1 MVNNT
6 RSVEL
11 EIRAQDLTG
20 KTIQDVRKS
29 IKGLKDDLD
38 SQAKAASK
46 GKADFKKY
54 ADGLKELANE
64 ANKLSNLSAIVAK
77 LEKLGNTLN
86 EQNAKVA
93 NAQKQYA
100 NLASQIEKLGVP
112 TKKQADELAKLQ
124 IAQDKA
130 ATMAAKAAQAYER
143 QRLEAEAYGIN
154 TRNVKQAQEALEK
167 TYQRTLQKLIDMRNA
182 QAGLQKQQ
190 ERAIQIAQA
199 QARAERA
206 RLDKNNEALRKN
218 LALWQ
223 QQRAAIEAAKKAAA
237 DKTAQKAAEAHRLEQ
252 LRLKYTIER
261 NVRAMREQR
270 KAAEEARKA
279 AAKAQAQ
286 RTNNYANQ
294 QAAAQRAAAK
304 AAEEAAREAARIQ
317 KEQRAQILANLEAF
331 RRQQEA
337 IKKARQEAQ
346 RAAHERK
353 VAAAQA
359 AAEAQRAIQLANQQA
374 AAEAAKQRA
383 IQASLQAQRSQIN
396 AQRLSIQQQMAA
408 AQAAHNRQQTNAT
421 NRITSTLNPNK
432 SLDGAMGN
440 ITTAVRN
447 AQKAYRDQQATVE
460 SLTAATQRLKA
471 AQEQM
476 LAVARN
482 IDAFRKQQAE
492 VSRLKAEYNAV
503 RSEYSRLNNAM
514 RGGSTPEQIAR
525 LNQLQIKL
533 NEVGA
538 AYARQRVQMQAQE
551 TALKRAGVD
560 VNNLAAAENRLAQNA
575 ARSAN
580 AINGLS
586 QRLGDVARNSRRGA
600 DELRRF
606 ANSTRTAL
614 GFVQRLKGQ
623 LLALSATYVGLNGAI
638 DIFNKTIQAGKD
650 GAVVKIRTEVLADGW
665 DGATAQGLEQ
675 YFRGTAERMGLE
687 LKGVIQDASKL
698 FVAAKENGY
707 SVKEAQFV
715 YEQFSGLGQLMG
727 ADAETQKGIT
737 KALSDMFS
745 KGTIQAEELKGQL
758 GDRLPQAMALFAK
771 ATGKTSAELL
781 DMMKN
786 GKLTADYI
794 LDASLVIDKTY
805 GEQMAK
811 MFDTVTANQNRV
823 NNAFQDWLRIMADAG
838 VMENFKNLLKEL
850 SSWFRSEEGE
860 QWALNIAAAMNQVID
875 ALRWCIK
882 HVNQLTIAL
891 GALVALGFAQVLAMI
906 VVSLNFMTKNLALVG
921 AVAARTAA
929 RLGLLSAQA
938 QELFRLASRQF
949 ARGNFLTA
957 LLLVA
962 KSLLSVFATL
972 FKRFIVFELIIAV
985 VKGIIKGFEDATG
998 QTLKFSDALAAI
1010 GDVFAVVGDII
1021 AGVFSL
1027 IETVTD
1033 AITLAI
1039 GTIVEMVVYIF
1050 KDITGQSTDA
1060 AEESGKA
1067 WFKSFADSEGK
1078 AISFARKV
1086 ARVFDQLKM
1095 AAKAVAIYIGGWIDW
1110 AFAKLDGRT
1119 VATPEWQQIAH
1130 DVAEE
1135 VKANGAEAN
1144 QIKRELERK
1153 KGDKLNKAYEAPKT
1167 ETPEE
1172 RQRKQ
1177 SAEDAEKAAKA
1188 RAKAD
1193 EKIEKARQNAEE
1205 ARKRAEEAALKRL
1218 EKQMSFEK
1226 ILEKRIKIWKGL
1238 EQETIGAN
1246 QSITQW
1252 YMGQYA
1258 ALRTQYAAPTD
1269 KYADYKSGG
1278 DEAADKQAEAANK
1291 QAEAANKQVEAAKK
1305 QTDAVSKAGSQGTV
1319 TFQDPVKAN
1328 YRITSPYGMRMHP
1341 IKKVR
1346 KMHTGVDQA
1355 APMGTDIHA
1364 SAKGVVKSVT
1374 GTANDRKGYGLM
1386 VTLKHDDGYETRY
1399 AHLSKALV
1407 KVGQAVEKGQHI
1419 AEMGSSGASTGSHTH
1434 FEVSKNG
1441 KRLNPAFA
1449 LKRGGSYSASVGGY
1463 ETTRGTGAL
1472 ASQGT
1477 VKSNA
1482 DKSAVDYYKQQE
1494 AYWKNR
1500 NVEGKSQ
1507 HLDEQRNEQAL
1518 EFIKELR
1525 EKSREAISEF
1535 YKTAGVNG
1543 IEGLIA
1549 RNPATLTLDLSS
1561 ATLDEIVNGFRTTQQ
1576 PEIDKRMEELLQILI
1591 LDYKESKGVG
1601 IEDAKQWGKTLEP
1614 QLKRYASL
1622 QVQKGMQEQVDAF
1635 VAAINEQYTKWDNE
1649 RSDQMEELASRVAR
1663 GETGGADAFK
1673 EVVEINNKFISSM
1686 NMLIDKMDGV
1696 ISSPSYATL
1705 APEQQIGILKA
1716 RESVIAKR
1724 QNPSEQGGRQAADA
1738 TIDAMNARLEE
1749 VMQEQINFEKMLD
1762 AQVQAG
1768 MITMAEHHQRLGD
1781 YLQSNKDKMNGL
1793 IQSAY
1798 ELSTAMGGVA
1808 NPEKMAQLAANIN
1821 QVGQSAGKSQIQVA
1835 AMAEVNEQLAGGMM
1849 VALDSVANGIA
1860 GVVTGQMT
1868 MKEALAQ
1875 TAQAIAKWAADA
1887 VMEIA
1892 KVIAQQIILNAISS
1906 AFGGGRGAAS
1916 ASAASAAAAS
1926 VRHTGGLAEQGI
1938 KRKIN
1943 PFVFVG
1949 ATRYH
1954 TGGIAGLAPNEVPAI
1969 LQRGEEVLTK
1979 QDPRHRNNAY
1989 NGSSNQAQSITLIN
2003 SYDPV
2008 DVLTKSLAS
2017 SEGQK
2022 VLVKAIGKHRTEL
2035 RQITR

>member
-1 MVNNT
+1 MVSNT

-20 KTIQDVRKS
+20 KTIQEVRKS

-77 LEKLGNTLN
+77 LEKLGNTMH

-112 TKKQADELAKLQ
+112 TKKQAAELTKLQ

-252 LRLKYTIER
+252 LRLKYAIER

-286 RTNNYANQ
+286 RANNYTNQ

-346 RAAHERK
+346 RAAHERR

-383 IQASLQAQRSQIN
+383 IQASLQAQRNQIN
-396 AQRLSIQQQMAA
+396 AQRMSIRQQMAA
-408 AQAAHNRQQTNAT
+408 AQASYNRQQNDAT

-432 SLDGAMGN
+432 SLDGAMGK

-447 AQKAYRDQQATVE
+447 AQKAYRDQHATVE

-492 VSRLKAEYNAV
+492 VSRLKAEYSAV
-503 RSEYSRLNNAM
+503 RSEYARLNNAM

-533 NEVGA
+533 NDVGA
-538 AYARQRVQMQAQE
+538 AYARQRVQMQAHE
-551 TALKRAGVD
+551 AALKRAGVD

-586 QRLGDVARNSRRGA
+586 QRLGDAARNSRRGA

-623 LLALSATYVGLNGAI
+623 LLALTTTYVGLNGAI

-650 GAVVKIRTEVLADGW
+650 GAVIKIRTEVLADGW
-665 DGATAQGLEQ
+665 EGATAQGLEQ

-707 SVKEAQFV
+707 RVQEAQFV

-771 ATGKTSAELL
+771 ATGKTSAELM

-794 LDASLVIDKTY
+794 LDAALVIDKTY

-838 VMENFKNLLKEL
+838 VMENFTNLLKEL

-860 QWALNIAAAMNQVID
+860 QWALNIAAAMNKVID

-891 GALVALGFAQVLAMI
+891 GALVALGFAQALAMI

-921 AVAARTAA
+921 AAVARTAA
-929 RLGLLSAQA
+929 RLGVLSTKAQA
-938 QELFRLASRQF
+938 LFRLVCMQF

-962 KSLLSVFATL
+962 KSLLSVFAAL
-972 FKRFIVFELIIAV
+972 FKRLIVFELIIAA
-985 VKGIIKGFEDATG
+985 VKGILKGFEDATG

-1021 AGVFSL
+1021 AGVFRL
-1027 IETVTD
+1027 IETVTA

-1067 WFKSFADSEGK
+1067 WVKSFADSEGK

-1110 AFAKLDGRT
+1110 ALAKLDGRT

-1144 QIKRELERK
+1144 QIKRERRRQQGEQ
-1153 KGDKLNKAYEAPKT
+1153 LNKAYEAPKT

-1177 SAEDAEKAAKA
+1177 SAEDAEKAAQA

-1193 EKIEKARQNAEE
+1193 ENIEKARQKAEE

-1238 EQETIGAN
+1238 EQETIGAG

-1269 KYADYKSGG
+1269 KFADYKSGS
-1278 DEAADKQAEAANK
+1278 DEAADKQM
-1291 QAEAANKQVEAAKK
+1291 EAANKQVEAAKK
-1305 QTDAVSKAGSQGTV
+1305 QTDAADKTDKQANV

-1328 YRITSPYGMRMHP
+1328 YRVSSTYGMRMHP
-1341 IKKVR
+1341 IKKVP
-1346 KMHTGVDQA
+1346 KMHTGIDQA
-1355 APMGTDIHA
+1355 APIGTDIHA

-1386 VTLKHDDGYETRY
+1386 VTIKHDNGYETRY
-1399 AHLSKALV
+1399 AHLSKTLV

-1419 AEMGSSGASTGSHTH
+1419 AEMGSSGGSTGSHLH
-1434 FEVSKNG
+1434 FEMLKNG
-1441 KRLNPAFA
+1441 KRLDPAFA
-1449 LKRGGSYSASVGGY
+1449 QKRGGSYSASVGGY

-1477 VKSNA
+1477 VKANT
-1482 DKSAVDYYKQQE
+1482 DKAVLDYYTQQE

-1500 NVEGKSQ
+1500 NVDGKSQ
-1507 HLDEQRNEQAL
+1507 HLDEQRHEQAI
-1518 EFIKELR
+1518 EFIKELS

-1601 IEDAKQWGKTLEP
+1601 IEEAKQWGKTLEP
-1614 QLKRYASL
+1614 QLNRYASL

-1635 VAAINEQYTKWDNE
+1635 VAAINEQHTKWDNE

-1663 GETGGADAFK
+1663 GETGGDDAFK

-1705 APEQQIGILKA
+1705 APEQQIGIRKA

-1768 MITMAEHHQRLGD
+1768 MITMAEHHQRLGN

-1798 ELSTAMGGVA
+1798 ELSTAMGGVS
-1808 NPEKMAQLAANIN
+1808 NPEKMAQLATNIN
-1821 QVGQSAGKSQIQVA
+1821 QVGQAAGNSQIQVA
-1835 AMAEVNEQLAGGMM
+1835 TMAEVNEQLAAGMM
-1849 VALDSVANGIA
+1849 LALDSVANGIA
-1860 GVVTGQMT
+1860 GVITGQMT

-1906 AFGGGRGAAS
+1906 AFGGGRGAA
-1916 ASAASAAAAS
+1916 AASAGSVAAAS

-1979 QDPRHRNNAY
+1979 QDPRHRNNVY
-1989 NGSSNQAQSITLIN
+1989 NGGGNQAQSITLIN

-2008 DVLTKSLAS
+2008 DVLTKALAS
-2017 SEGQK
+2017 SDGQK

-2035 RQITR
+2035 KQITR

>member
-1 MVNNT
+1 MVSNT

-20 KTIQDVRKS
+20 KTIQEVRKS

-112 TKKQADELAKLQ
+112 TTKQAAELTKLQ

-237 DKTAQKAAEAHRLEQ
+237 DKTAQRAAEAHRLEQ
-252 LRLKYTIER
+252 LRLKYAIER

-270 KAAEEARKA
+270 KAAEAARKA

-286 RTNNYANQ
+286 RANNYANQ

-346 RAAHERK
+346 RAAHERR

-374 AAEAAKQRA
+374 AAEAARQRA
-383 IQASLQAQRSQIN
+383 IQASLQAQRNQIN
-396 AQRLSIQQQMAA
+396 AQRLSIRQQMAA
-408 AQAAHNRQQTNAT
+408 AQASYNSQQNDAT

-432 SLDGAMGN
+432 SLDGAMGK

-447 AQKAYRDQQATVE
+447 AQKAYRDQHATVE

-533 NEVGA
+533 NNVGA

-614 GFVQRLKGQ
+614 GFMQRLKGQ
-623 LLALSATYVGLNGAI
+623 LLALTTTYVGLNGAI

-650 GAVVKIRTEVLADGW
+650 GAVVKIRAEVLADGW
-665 DGATAQGLEQ
+665 EGATAQGLEQ

-707 SVKEAQFV
+707 RVQEAQFV

-771 ATGKTSAELL
+771 ATGKTSAELM
-781 DMMKN
+781 DMMKD

-794 LDASLVIDKTY
+794 LDAALVIDKTY

-823 NNAFQDWLRIMADAG
+823 NNAFQDWLRIMADTG
-838 VMENFKNLLKEL
+838 VMDNFKKLLKEV
-850 SSWFRSEEGE
+850 SSWFRSEEGK
-860 QWALNIAAAMNQVID
+860 QWALNIAAAMNKVID

-921 AVAARTAA
+921 AVVARTAA
-929 RLGLLSAQA
+929 HLGLLSTQVQA
-938 QELFRLASRQF
+938 LFRLASMQF
-949 ARGNFLTA
+949 ARGNFFAA

-962 KSLLSVFATL
+962 KSLLSVFAAL
-972 FKRFIVFELIIAV
+972 FKRLIVFELIIAV

-1021 AGVFSL
+1021 TGVFRL
-1027 IETVTD
+1027 IETVTA

-1110 AFAKLDGRT
+1110 ALAKLDGRT

-1144 QIKRELERK
+1144 QIKRERRRQQGEQ
-1153 KGDKLNKAYEAPKT
+1153 LNKAYEAPKT

-1177 SAEDAEKAAKA
+1177 SAEDAEKAAQA

-1193 EKIEKARQNAEE
+1193 EKIEKARQKAED
-1205 ARKRAEEAALKRL
+1205 ARKLAEEAALKRL

-1238 EQETIGAN
+1238 EQETIGAG

-1269 KYADYKSGG
+1269 KFADYKSGS
-1278 DEAADKQAEAANK
+1278 DEAADKQM
-1291 QAEAANKQVEAAKK
+1291 EAANKQVEAAKK
-1305 QTDAVSKAGSQGTV
+1305 QTDAADKTDKQAKV

-1341 IKKVR
+1341 IQKVR
-1346 KMHTGVDQA
+1346 KMHTGIDQA
-1355 APMGTDIHA
+1355 APIGTDIHA

-1386 VTLKHDDGYETRY
+1386 VTIKHDNGYETRY

-1419 AEMGSSGASTGSHTH
+1419 AETGSSGGSTGSHLH
-1434 FEVSKNG
+1434 FEVLTNG
-1441 KRLNPAFA
+1441 KRLDPAFA

-1477 VKSNA
+1477 VKANT
-1482 DKSAVDYYKQQE
+1482 DKAVLDYYKQQE

-1500 NVEGKSQ
+1500 NVDGKSQ
-1507 HLDEQRNEQAL
+1507 HLDEQRHEQAI

-1543 IEGLIA
+1543 IEGLIE

-1601 IEDAKQWGKTLEP
+1601 IEEAKRWGKTLEP

-1635 VAAINEQYTKWDNE
+1635 VAAINEQHTKWDNE

-1663 GETGGADAFK
+1663 GETGGVDAFK

-1705 APEQQIGILKA
+1705 APEQQIGIRKA

-1768 MITMAEHHQRLGD
+1768 MITMAEHHQRLGN

-1821 QVGQSAGKSQIQVA
+1821 QVGQAAGKSQIQVA
-1835 AMAEVNEQLAGGMM
+1835 AMAEANEQLVEGMM
-1849 VALDSVANGIA
+1849 SALDSVADGIA
-1860 GVVTGQMT
+1860 GVITGQMT

-1892 KVIAQQIILNAISS
+1892 KVIAKQIILNAISS
-1906 AFGGGRGAAS
+1906 AFGGGRGAAA
-1916 ASAASAAAAS
+1916 ASAGSAAAAS

-1989 NGSSNQAQSITLIN
+1989 NGGGNQAQSITLIN

-2008 DVLTKSLAS
+2008 DVLTKALAS
-2017 SEGQK
+2017 SDGQK

-2035 RQITR
+2035 KQITR

>member
-1 MVNNT
+1 MVSNT

-20 KTIQDVRKS
+20 KTIQEVRKS

-112 TKKQADELAKLQ
+112 TKKQADELTKLQ

-237 DKTAQKAAEAHRLEQ
+237 DKTAQRAAEAHRLEQ

-286 RTNNYANQ
+286 RGNNYANQ

-346 RAAHERK
+346 RAAHERR

-374 AAEAAKQRA
+374 AAEAARQRA
-383 IQASLQAQRSQIN
+383 IQASLQAQRNQIN
-396 AQRLSIQQQMAA
+396 AQRLSIRQQMAA
-408 AQAAHNRQQTNAT
+408 AQASYNRQQNDAT

-432 SLDGAMGN
+432 SLDGAMGK

-447 AQKAYRDQQATVE
+447 AQKAYRDQHATVE

-533 NEVGA
+533 NDVGA

-650 GAVVKIRTEVLADGW
+650 GAVIKIRAEVLADGW
-665 DGATAQGLEQ
+665 EGATAQGLEQ

-707 SVKEAQFV
+707 SVQEAQFV

-794 LDASLVIDKTY
+794 LDAALVIDKTY

-838 VMENFKNLLKEL
+838 VMDNFKNLLKEL
-850 SSWFRSEEGE
+850 SSWFRSEEGT
-860 QWALNIAAAMNQVID
+860 QWALNIAAAMNKVID

-906 VVSLNFMTKNLALVG
+906 VVSLNFMAKNLALVG
-921 AVAARTAA
+921 AVVARTAA
-929 RLGLLSAQA
+929 RLGLLSTQAQA
-938 QELFRLASRQF
+938 LFRLASMKF
-949 ARGNFLTA
+949 ASGNFLTA
-957 LLLVA
+957 LLLAA

-972 FKRFIVFELIIAV
+972 FKRLIVFELIIAV

-998 QTLKFSDALAAI
+998 QTLKFSDALATI

-1021 AGVFSL
+1021 TEVFRL
-1027 IETVTD
+1027 IETVTA

-1039 GTIVEMVVYIF
+1039 GEIVELVVYIF

-1067 WFKSFADSEGK
+1067 WVKSFADSEGK

-1095 AAKAVAIYIGGWIDW
+1095 AAKAVAIYVGGWIDW
-1110 AFAKLDGRT
+1110 ALAKLDGRT

-1135 VKANGAEAN
+1135 VKTNGAEAN
-1144 QIKRELERK
+1144 QIKRERIRQQGEQ
-1153 KGDKLNKAYEAPKT
+1153 LNKAYEAPKT

-1177 SAEDAEKAAKA
+1177 SAEDAEKAAQA

-1193 EKIEKARQNAEE
+1193 EKIEKARQKAED

-1226 ILEKRIKIWKGL
+1226 ILEQRIKIWKGL

-1258 ALRTQYAAPTD
+1258 TLRTQYAAPTD
-1269 KYADYKSGG
+1269 KYADYKSGS
-1278 DEAADKQAEAANK
+1278 DEAADKQV
-1291 QAEAANKQVEAAKK
+1291 EAANKQVEAAKK
-1305 QTDAVSKAGSQGTV
+1305 QTDAANKTDKQAKV

-1328 YRITSPYGMRMHP
+1328 YRITSPYGMRIHP

-1346 KMHTGVDQA
+1346 KMHTGIDQA
-1355 APMGTDIHA
+1355 APIGTDIHA

-1386 VTLKHDDGYETRY
+1386 VTLKHDNGYETRY
-1399 AHLSKALV
+1399 PHLSKALV
-1407 KVGQAVEKGQHI
+1407 KVGQSVEKGQHI
-1419 AEMGSSGASTGSHTH
+1419 AEMGSSGSSTGSHLH
-1434 FEVSKNG
+1434 FEVLMNG
-1441 KRLNPAFA
+1441 KRVDPAFA
-1449 LKRGGSYSASVGGY
+1449 LKGGGSYSASVGGY

-1477 VKSNA
+1477 VKANT
-1482 DKSAVDYYKQQE
+1482 DKAVSDYYKQQE

-1500 NVEGKSQ
+1500 NVDGKSQ
-1507 HLDEQRNEQAL
+1507 HLDEQRHEQAI

-1525 EKSREAISEF
+1525 EKSSEAISEF

-1549 RNPATLTLDLSS
+1549 RNPAELTLDLSS

-1601 IEDAKQWGKTLEP
+1601 IEEAKQWGKTLEP

-1622 QVQKGMQEQVDAF
+1622 QAQKGMQEQVDAF
-1635 VAAINEQYTKWDNE
+1635 VAAINEQHTKWDNE

-1663 GETGGADAFK
+1663 GETGGADAFN

-1705 APEQQIGILKA
+1705 APEQQIGIRKA

-1821 QVGQSAGKSQIQVA
+1821 QVGQAAGKSQIQVA
-1835 AMAEVNEQLAGGMM
+1835 AMAEANEQLAEGMM
-1849 VALDSVANGIA
+1849 SALDSVANGIA
-1860 GVVTGQMT
+1860 GVITGQMT

-1906 AFGGGRGAAS
+1906 AFGGGRGAAA
-1916 ASAASAAAAS
+1916 ASVGSAAAAS

-1989 NGSSNQAQSITLIN
+1989 NGGGNQAQSITLIN

-2008 DVLTKSLAS
+2008 DVLTKALAS
-2017 SEGQK
+2017 SDGQK

-2035 RQITR
+2035 KQITR

>member
-1 MVNNT
+1 MVSNT

-20 KTIQDVRKS
+20 KTIQEVRKS

-112 TKKQADELAKLQ
+112 TNKQAAELKKLQ

-218 LALWQ
+218 LTLWQ

-237 DKTAQKAAEAHRLEQ
+237 DKTAQRAAEAHRLEQ

-286 RTNNYANQ
+286 RANNYTNQ

-346 RAAHERK
+346 RAAHERR

-374 AAEAAKQRA
+374 AAEAARQRA
-383 IQASLQAQRSQIN
+383 IQASLQAQRNQIN

-408 AQAAHNRQQTNAT
+408 AQAAYNRQQNDAT

-432 SLDGAMGN
+432 SLDGAMGK

-447 AQKAYRDQQATVE
+447 AQKAYRDQHATVE

-503 RSEYSRLNNAM
+503 RSEYARLNNAM

-525 LNQLQIKL
+525 LNQLQLKL
-533 NEVGA
+533 NNVGA
-538 AYARQRVQMQAQE
+538 AYARQRVQLQAQE

-650 GAVVKIRTEVLADGW
+650 GAVVKIRAEVLADGW
-665 DGATAQGLEQ
+665 EGATAQGLEQ

-707 SVKEAQFV
+707 SVQEAQFV

-771 ATGKTSAELL
+771 ATGKTSAELM

-805 GEQMAK
+805 GGQMAK

-823 NNAFQDWLRIMADAG
+823 NNAFQDWLRIIADAG
-838 VMENFKNLLKEL
+838 VMDNFKNLLKEL
-850 SSWFRSEEGE
+850 ASWFRSDEGT
-860 QWALNIAAAMNQVID
+860 QWALNIAAAMNKVID

-921 AVAARTAA
+921 AVVARTAA
-929 RLGLLSAQA
+929 RLGLLSTQAQA
-938 QELFRLASRQF
+938 LFRLASMKF

-957 LLLVA
+957 LLLAA
-962 KSLLSVFATL
+962 KSLLSVFAAL

-998 QTLKFSDALAAI
+998 QTLKFSDAVAAI

-1021 AGVFSL
+1021 AGVFRL
-1027 IETVTD
+1027 IETVTA

-1039 GTIVEMVVYIF
+1039 GTIFEMVVYIF

-1110 AFAKLDGRT
+1110 ALAKLDGRT
-1119 VATPEWQQIAH
+1119 VATPEWQQIAY

-1144 QIKRELERK
+1144 QIKRERRRQQGEQ
-1153 KGDKLNKAYEAPKT
+1153 LNKAYEAPKT

-1177 SAEDAEKAAKA
+1177 SAEDAEKAAQA

-1193 EKIEKARQNAEE
+1193 EKIEKARQKAEE
-1205 ARKRAEEAALKRL
+1205 ARTRAEEAALKRL
-1218 EKQMSFEK
+1218 DKQMSFEK

-1238 EQETIGAN
+1238 EQETIGAG

-1269 KYADYKSGG
+1269 KYADYKSGS
-1278 DEAADKQAEAANK
+1278 DEAADKQM
-1291 QAEAANKQVEAAKK
+1291 EAANKQVEAAKK
-1305 QTDAVSKAGSQGTV
+1305 QTDAADKTDTQAKV

-1328 YRITSPYGMRMHP
+1328 YRLTSPYGMRIHP

-1346 KMHTGVDQA
+1346 KMHTGIDQA
-1355 APMGTDIHA
+1355 APIGTDIHA

-1386 VTLKHDDGYETRY
+1386 VTLKHDNGYETRY
-1399 AHLSKALV
+1399 PHLSKALV

-1419 AEMGSSGASTGSHTH
+1419 AEMGSSGSSTGSHLH

-1441 KRLNPAFA
+1441 KRLDPAFA

-1477 VKSNA
+1477 VS
-1482 DKSAVDYYKQQE
+1482 DYYKQQE

-1500 NVEGKSQ
+1500 NVDGKSQ
-1507 HLDEQRNEQAL
+1507 HLDEQRQEQAI

-1549 RNPATLTLDLSS
+1549 RNPAALTLDLSS

-1601 IEDAKQWGKTLEP
+1601 IEAAKQWGKTLEP

-1635 VAAINEQYTKWDNE
+1635 VAAVNEQHTKWDNE

-1663 GETGGADAFK
+1663 GETGGVDAFN

-1705 APEQQIGILKA
+1705 APEQQIGIRKA

-1768 MITMAEHHQRLGD
+1768 MITMAEHHQRLGN

-1821 QVGQSAGKSQIQVA
+1821 QVGQAAGKSQIQVA
-1835 AMAEVNEQLAGGMM
+1835 AMAEANEQLVGGMM
-1849 VALDSVANGIA
+1849 SALDSVANGIA
-1860 GVVTGQMT
+1860 GVITGQMT

-1906 AFGGGRGAAS
+1906 AFGGGRGAVAAS
-1916 ASAASAAAAS
+1916 VGSAAAAS

-1989 NGSSNQAQSITLIN
+1989 NGGGNQAQSITLIN

-2008 DVLTKSLAS
+2008 DVLTKALAS
-2017 SEGQK
+2017 SDGQK

-2035 RQITR
+2035 KQITR

>member
-1 MVNNT
+1 MVSNT

-20 KTIQDVRKS
+20 KTIQEVRKS

-77 LEKLGNTLN
+77 LEKLGNTMN

-112 TKKQADELAKLQ
+112 TKKQAAELAKLQ

-223 QQRAAIEAAKKAAA
+223 QQRTAIEAAKKAAA

-286 RTNNYANQ
+286 RGNNYANQ

-346 RAAHERK
+346 RAAHERR

-374 AAEAAKQRA
+374 AAEAARQRA
-383 IQASLQAQRSQIN
+383 IQASLQAQRNQIN
-396 AQRLSIQQQMAA
+396 AQRQSIQQQMAA
-408 AQAAHNRQQTNAT
+408 AQAAYNRQQNGAT

-447 AQKAYRDQQATVE
+447 AQKAYRDQHATVE

-533 NEVGA
+533 NDVGA

-623 LLALSATYVGLNGAI
+623 LLALTATYVGLNGAI

-650 GAVVKIRTEVLADGW
+650 GAVVKIRTEVLADNW
-665 DGATAQGLEQ
+665 EGATAQGLEQ

-707 SVKEAQFV
+707 SVQEAQFV

-771 ATGKTSAELL
+771 ATGKTSAELM
-781 DMMKN
+781 DMMKD

-850 SSWFRSEEGE
+850 ASWFRSEEGK
-860 QWALNIAAAMNQVID
+860 QWALNVAAAMNKVID

-921 AVAARTAA
+921 AVVARTAA

-938 QELFRLASRQF
+938 QALFRLVSMQF
-949 ARGNFLTA
+949 ARGNFFTA

-962 KSLLSVFATL
+962 KGLLSVFAAL

-985 VKGIIKGFEDATG
+985 IKGILKGFEDATG

-1021 AGVFSL
+1021 AGVFHL
-1027 IETVTD
+1027 IETVTA

-1039 GTIVEMVVYIF
+1039 SKIFELVVYIF

-1095 AAKAVAIYIGGWIDW
+1095 AAKAVAIYIGGLIDW
-1110 AFAKLDGRT
+1110 ALAKLDGRT
-1119 VATPEWQQIAH
+1119 VAAPDWWQIAH

-1144 QIKRELERK
+1144 LIKRERIRQQ
-1153 KGDKLNKAYEAPKT
+1153 GDQLNKAYEAPKT

-1177 SAEDAEKAAKA
+1177 AAEDAEKAAQA

-1193 EKIEKARQNAEE
+1193 EKIEKARQKAEE
-1205 ARKRAEEAALKRL
+1205 ARQKAEEAALKRL

-1238 EQETIGAN
+1238 EQETIGAG

-1269 KYADYKSGG
+1269 KFADYKSGS
-1278 DEAADKQAEAANK
+1278 DEAADKQM
-1291 QAEAANKQVEAAKK
+1291 EAANKQVEAAKK
-1305 QTDAVSKAGSQGTV
+1305 QTDAADKTDKQAKV

-1346 KMHTGVDQA
+1346 KMHTGIDQA
-1355 APMGTDIHA
+1355 APIGTDIHA

-1386 VTLKHDDGYETRY
+1386 VTIKHDDGYETRY
-1399 AHLSKALV
+1399 PHLSKALV

-1419 AEMGSSGASTGSHTH
+1419 AEMGSSGASTGSHLH
-1434 FEVSKNG
+1434 FEMLKNG
-1441 KRLNPAFA
+1441 KRLDPAFA

-1463 ETTRGTGAL
+1463 ETTRGSGRVGT
-1472 ASQGT
+1472 QGT
-1477 VKSNA
+1477 VNSGS
-1482 DKSAVDYYKQQE
+1482 DKAVLDYYKQQE

-1500 NVEGKSQ
+1500 NVDGKSQ
-1507 HLDEQRNEQAL
+1507 HLDEQRHEQAL

-1535 YKTAGVNG
+1535 YQTAGVNG

-1601 IEDAKQWGKTLEP
+1601 IEEAKQWGKTLEP

-1635 VAAINEQYTKWDNE
+1635 IAAINEQQTKWDNE

-1705 APEQQIGILKA
+1705 APEQQIGIRKA

-1738 TIDAMNARLEE
+1738 NIDAMNARLEE

-1821 QVGQSAGKSQIQVA
+1821 QVGQAAGKSQIQVA
-1835 AMAEVNEQLAGGMM
+1835 AMAVANEQLVEGMM
-1849 VALDSVANGIA
+1849 SALDSVANGIA
-1860 GVVTGQMT
+1860 GVITGQMT

-1892 KVIAQQIILNAISS
+1892 KVIAQQIILNAISG
-1906 AFGGGRGAAS
+1906 AFGGGRGAA
-1916 ASAASAAAAS
+1916 AAASAGSVAAAS

-1979 QDPRHRNNAY
+1979 QDPRHRSNAY
-1989 NGSSNQAQSITLIN
+1989 NGSGNQAQSITLIN

-2008 DVLTKSLAS
+2008 DVLTKALAS
-2017 SEGQK
+2017 SDGQK

-2035 RQITR
+2035 KQITR

>member
-1 MVNNT
+1 MVSNT

-20 KTIQDVRKS
+20 KTIQEVRKS

-93 NAQKQYA
+93 NAQRQYA

-112 TKKQADELAKLQ
+112 TKKQAAELTKLQ

-237 DKTAQKAAEAHRLEQ
+237 DKTAQRAAEAHRLEQ

-270 KAAEEARKA
+270 KAAEAARKA

-286 RTNNYANQ
+286 RGNNYANQ

-346 RAAHERK
+346 RAAHERR

-374 AAEAAKQRA
+374 AAEAARQRA
-383 IQASLQAQRSQIN
+383 IQASLQAQRNQIN
-396 AQRLSIQQQMAA
+396 AQRLSIRQQMAA
-408 AQAAHNRQQTNAT
+408 AQAAYNRQQNDAT

-432 SLDGAMGN
+432 SLDGAMGK

-447 AQKAYRDQQATVE
+447 AQKAYRDQHATVE

-533 NEVGA
+533 NDVGA

-586 QRLGDVARNSRRGA
+586 QRLGDVARNSRRGS

-623 LLALSATYVGLNGAI
+623 LLALTATYVGLNGAI

-665 DGATAQGLEQ
+665 EGATAQGLEQ

-707 SVKEAQFV
+707 SVQEAQFV

-771 ATGKTSAELL
+771 ATGKTSAELM

-794 LDASLVIDKTY
+794 LDAALVIDKTY

-838 VMENFKNLLKEL
+838 VMDNFKNLLKEL
-850 SSWFRSEEGE
+850 SSWFRSEEGT
-860 QWALNIAAAMNQVID
+860 QWALNIAAAMNKVID

-891 GALVALGFAQVLAMI
+891 GALVALGFAQVLVMI

-921 AVAARTAA
+921 TVATRTAA
-929 RLGLLSAQA
+929 RLRLLSTQAQA
-938 QELFRLASRQF
+938 LLRLACKQF

-972 FKRFIVFELIIAV
+972 FKRLIVFELIIAV
-985 VKGIIKGFEDATG
+985 IKGILKGFEDATG

-1021 AGVFSL
+1021 AGVFRL
-1027 IETVTD
+1027 IETVTA

-1039 GTIVEMVVYIF
+1039 GTIVELVVYIF

-1110 AFAKLDGRT
+1110 ALAKLDGRT

-1135 VKANGAEAN
+1135 VKTNGAEAN
-1144 QIKRELERK
+1144 QIKRERRRQQGEQ
-1153 KGDKLNKAYEAPKT
+1153 LNKAYEAPKT

-1177 SAEDAEKAAKA
+1177 SAEDAEKAAQA

-1193 EKIEKARQNAEE
+1193 EKIEKARQKAEE

-1269 KYADYKSGG
+1269 KFADYKSGS
-1278 DEAADKQAEAANK
+1278 DEAADKQV
-1291 QAEAANKQVEAAKK
+1291 EAANKQVEAAKK
-1305 QTDAVSKAGSQGTV
+1305 QTDAANKTDKQAKV

-1328 YRITSPYGMRMHP
+1328 YRLTSPYGTRIHP
-1341 IKKVR
+1341 IQKVR
-1346 KMHTGVDQA
+1346 KTHTGIDQA
-1355 APMGTDIHA
+1355 APIGTDIHA

-1386 VTLKHDDGYETRY
+1386 VTIKHDDGYETRY

-1407 KVGQAVEKGQHI
+1407 KVGQAVETGQHI

-1434 FEVSKNG
+1434 FEMLKNG
-1441 KRLNPAFA
+1441 KRLDPAFA

-1477 VKSNA
+1477 VKANT
-1482 DKSAVDYYKQQE
+1482 DKAVLDYYKQQE

-1500 NVEGKSQ
+1500 NVDGKSQ
-1507 HLDEQRNEQAL
+1507 HLDEQRQEQAI

-1525 EKSREAISEF
+1525 EKSHEAISEF

-1601 IEDAKQWGKTLEP
+1601 IEEAKRWGETLEP

-1635 VAAINEQYTKWDNE
+1635 VAAINEQQTKWDNE
-1649 RSDQMEELASRVAR
+1649 RSDQMEELASRVTR
-1663 GETGGADAFK
+1663 GETGGVDAFK

-1705 APEQQIGILKA
+1705 APEQQIGIRKA

-1724 QNPSEQGGRQAADA
+1724 QNPSEQGGRHAADA

-1768 MITMAEHHQRLGD
+1768 MITMAEHHQRLGN

-1821 QVGQSAGKSQIQVA
+1821 QVGQAAGKSQIQVA
-1835 AMAEVNEQLAGGMM
+1835 AMAEANEQLVEGMM
-1849 VALDSVANGIA
+1849 SALDSVANGIA
-1860 GVVTGQMT
+1860 GVITGQMT

-1906 AFGGGRGAAS
+1906 AFGGGRGAAA
-1916 ASAASAAAAS
+1916 ASAGSAAAAS

-1989 NGSSNQAQSITLIN
+1989 NGGGNQAQSITLIN

-2008 DVLTKSLAS
+2008 DVLTKALAS
-2017 SEGQK
+2017 SDGQK

-2035 RQITR
+2035 KQITR

>member
-1 MVNNT
+1 MVSNT

-20 KTIQDVRKS
+20 KTIQEVRKS

-112 TKKQADELAKLQ
+112 TKKQAAELAKLQ

-237 DKTAQKAAEAHRLEQ
+237 DKTAQRAAEAHRLEQ

-286 RTNNYANQ
+286 RGNNYANQ

-346 RAAHERK
+346 RAAHERR

-374 AAEAAKQRA
+374 AAEAARQRA
-383 IQASLQAQRSQIN
+383 IQASLQAQRNQIN

-408 AQAAHNRQQTNAT
+408 AQAAYNRQQNGAT

-447 AQKAYRDQQATVE
+447 AQKAYRDQHATVE

-533 NEVGA
+533 NDVGA

-623 LLALSATYVGLNGAI
+623 LLALTATYVGLNGAI

-650 GAVVKIRTEVLADGW
+650 GAVVKIRTEVLADNW
-665 DGATAQGLEQ
+665 EGATAQGLEQ

-707 SVKEAQFV
+707 SVQEAQFV

-771 ATGKTSAELL
+771 ATGKTSAELM
-781 DMMKN
+781 DMMKD

-805 GEQMAK
+805 GEQIAK

-823 NNAFQDWLRIMADAG
+823 NNAFQDWLRIMAEAGG

-850 SSWFRSEEGE
+850 ASWFRSEEGE
-860 QWALNIAAAMNQVID
+860 QWALNVAAAMNKVID

-891 GALVALGFAQVLAMI
+891 GALVALGFAQTLAMI

-921 AVAARTAA
+921 AVVARTAA

-938 QELFRLASRQF
+938 QALFRLASMKF
-949 ARGNFLTA
+949 ARGNFFTA

-962 KSLLSVFATL
+962 KGLLSVFAAL

-985 VKGIIKGFEDATG
+985 IKGILKGFEDATG

-1021 AGVFSL
+1021 AGVFHL
-1027 IETVTD
+1027 IETVTA

-1039 GTIVEMVVYIF
+1039 SKIFELVVYIF

-1110 AFAKLDGRT
+1110 ALAKLDGRT
-1119 VATPEWQQIAH
+1119 VAKPEWQQIAH

-1144 QIKRELERK
+1144 LIKRERIRQQ
-1153 KGDKLNKAYEAPKT
+1153 GDQLNKAYEAPKT

-1177 SAEDAEKAAKA
+1177 AAEDAEKAAQA

-1193 EKIEKARQNAEE
+1193 EKIEKARQKAEE

-1238 EQETIGAN
+1238 EQETIGAG

-1269 KYADYKSGG
+1269 KFADYKSGS
-1278 DEAADKQAEAANK
+1278 DEAADKQM
-1291 QAEAANKQVEAAKK
+1291 EAANKQVEAAKK
-1305 QTDAVSKAGSQGTV
+1305 QTDAADKTDKQAKV

-1346 KMHTGVDQA
+1346 KMHTGIDQA
-1355 APMGTDIHA
+1355 APIGTDIHA

-1399 AHLSKALV
+1399 PHLSKALV

-1419 AEMGSSGASTGSHTH
+1419 AEMGSSGASTGSHLH
-1434 FEVSKNG
+1434 YEMLKNG
-1441 KRLNPAFA
+1441 KRLDPAFA

-1463 ETTRGTGAL
+1463 ETTRGSGRVGT
-1472 ASQGT
+1472 QGT
-1477 VKSNA
+1477 VNSGS
-1482 DKSAVDYYKQQE
+1482 DKAVLDYYKQQE

-1500 NVEGKSQ
+1500 NVDGKSQ
-1507 HLDEQRNEQAL
+1507 HLDEQRHEQAL

-1535 YKTAGVNG
+1535 YQTAGVNG

-1601 IEDAKQWGKTLEP
+1601 IEEAKQWGKTLEP

-1635 VAAINEQYTKWDNE
+1635 VAAINEQQTKWDNE

-1705 APEQQIGILKA
+1705 APEQQIGIRKA

-1738 TIDAMNARLEE
+1738 NIDAMNARLEE

-1821 QVGQSAGKSQIQVA
+1821 QAGQAAGNSQIQVA
-1835 AMAEVNEQLAGGMM
+1835 AMAVANEQLVEGMM
-1849 VALDSVANGIA
+1849 SALDSVANGIA
-1860 GVVTGQMT
+1860 GVITGQMT

-1875 TAQAIAKWAADA
+1875 TAQAMAKWAADA

-1892 KVIAQQIILNAISS
+1892 KVIAQQIILNAISG
-1906 AFGGGRGAAS
+1906 AFGGGRGAA
-1916 ASAASAAAAS
+1916 AAASAGSVAAAS

-1979 QDPRHRNNAY
+1979 QDPRHRSNAY
-1989 NGSSNQAQSITLIN
+1989 NGSGNQAQSITLIN

-2008 DVLTKSLAS
+2008 DVLTKALAS
-2017 SEGQK
+2017 SDGQK

-2035 RQITR
+2035 KQITR

>member
-20 KTIQDVRKS
+20 KTIQEVRKS

-100 NLASQIEKLGVP
+100 NLANQIEKLGVP
-112 TKKQADELAKLQ
+112 TKKQADELTKLQ

-206 RLDKNNEALRKN
+206 RLEKNNEALRKN
-218 LALWQ
+218 LTLWQ

-317 KEQRAQILANLEAF
+317 KEQRAQILATLEAF

-346 RAAHERK
+346 RAAHERR

-374 AAEAAKQRA
+374 AAEAARQRA
-383 IQASLQAQRSQIN
+383 IQASLQAQRNQIN

-408 AQAAHNRQQTNAT
+408 AQASYNRQQNNAT

-447 AQKAYRDQQATVE
+447 AQKAYRDQHATVE

-503 RSEYSRLNNAM
+503 RSEYARLNNAM

-533 NEVGA
+533 NDVGA
-538 AYARQRVQMQAQE
+538 AYARQRVQMQAHE
-551 TALKRAGVD
+551 AALKRAGVD

-586 QRLGDVARNSRRGA
+586 QRMGDVARNSRRGA

-650 GAVVKIRTEVLADGW
+650 GAVVKIRTEVLADSW
-665 DGATAQGLEQ
+665 EGATAQGLEQ

-707 SVKEAQFV
+707 RVQEAQFV

-771 ATGKTSAELL
+771 ATGKTSAELM
-781 DMMKN
+781 DMMKD

-794 LDASLVIDKTY
+794 LDAALVIDKTY

-823 NNAFQDWLRIMADAG
+823 NNAFQDWLRIMANAG
-838 VMENFKNLLKEL
+838 VMENFTNLLKEL
-850 SSWFRSEEGE
+850 ASWFRSEEGK
-860 QWALNIAAAMNQVID
+860 QWALNIAAAMNKVID

-891 GALVALGFAQVLAMI
+891 GALVALGFGQILAMI

-921 AVAARTAA
+921 AVVARTAA

-938 QELFRLASRQF
+938 QALFRLASMQF

-962 KSLLSVFATL
+962 KSLL
-972 FKRFIVFELIIAV
+972 
-985 VKGIIKGFEDATG
+985 
-998 QTLKFSDALAAI
+998 
-1010 GDVFAVVGDII
+1010 
-1021 AGVFSL
+1021 
-1027 IETVTD
+1027 
-1033 AITLAI
+1033 
-1039 GTIVEMVVYIF
+1039 
-1050 KDITGQSTDA
+1050 
-1060 AEESGKA
+1060 
-1067 WFKSFADSEGK
+1067 
-1078 AISFARKV
+1078 
-1086 ARVFDQLKM
+1086 
-1095 AAKAVAIYIGGWIDW
+1095 
-1110 AFAKLDGRT
+1110 
-1119 VATPEWQQIAH
+1119 
-1130 DVAEE
+1130 
-1135 VKANGAEAN
+1135 
-1144 QIKRELERK
+1144 
-1153 KGDKLNKAYEAPKT
+1153 
-1167 ETPEE
+1167 
-1172 RQRKQ
+1172 
-1177 SAEDAEKAAKA
+1177 
-1188 RAKAD
+1188 
-1193 EKIEKARQNAEE
+1193 
-1205 ARKRAEEAALKRL
+1205 
-1218 EKQMSFEK
+1218 
-1226 ILEKRIKIWKGL
+1226 
-1238 EQETIGAN
+1238 
-1246 QSITQW
+1246 
-1252 YMGQYA
+1252 
-1258 ALRTQYAAPTD
+1258 
-1269 KYADYKSGG
+1269 
-1278 DEAADKQAEAANK
+1278 
-1291 QAEAANKQVEAAKK
+1291 
-1305 QTDAVSKAGSQGTV
+1305 
-1319 TFQDPVKAN
+1319 
-1328 YRITSPYGMRMHP
+1328 
-1341 IKKVR
+1341 
-1346 KMHTGVDQA
+1346 
-1355 APMGTDIHA
+1355 
-1364 SAKGVVKSVT
+1364 
-1374 GTANDRKGYGLM
+1374 
-1386 VTLKHDDGYETRY
+1386 
-1399 AHLSKALV
+1399 
-1407 KVGQAVEKGQHI
+1407 
-1419 AEMGSSGASTGSHTH
+1419 
-1434 FEVSKNG
+1434 
-1441 KRLNPAFA
+1441 
-1449 LKRGGSYSASVGGY
+1449 
-1463 ETTRGTGAL
+1463 
-1472 ASQGT
+1472 
-1477 VKSNA
+1477 
-1482 DKSAVDYYKQQE
+1482 
-1494 AYWKNR
+1494 
-1500 NVEGKSQ
+1500 
-1507 HLDEQRNEQAL
+1507 
-1518 EFIKELR
+1518 
-1525 EKSREAISEF
+1525 
-1535 YKTAGVNG
+1535 
-1543 IEGLIA
+1543 
-1549 RNPATLTLDLSS
+1549 
-1561 ATLDEIVNGFRTTQQ
+1561 
-1576 PEIDKRMEELLQILI
+1576 
-1591 LDYKESKGVG
+1591 
-1601 IEDAKQWGKTLEP
+1601 
-1614 QLKRYASL
+1614 
-1622 QVQKGMQEQVDAF
+1622 
-1635 VAAINEQYTKWDNE
+1635 
-1649 RSDQMEELASRVAR
+1649 
-1663 GETGGADAFK
+1663 
-1673 EVVEINNKFISSM
+1673 
-1686 NMLIDKMDGV
+1686 
-1696 ISSPSYATL
+1696 
-1705 APEQQIGILKA
+1705 
-1716 RESVIAKR
+1716 
-1724 QNPSEQGGRQAADA
+1724 
-1738 TIDAMNARLEE
+1738 
-1749 VMQEQINFEKMLD
+1749 
-1762 AQVQAG
+1762 
-1768 MITMAEHHQRLGD
+1768 
-1781 YLQSNKDKMNGL
+1781 
-1793 IQSAY
+1793 
-1798 ELSTAMGGVA
+1798 
-1808 NPEKMAQLAANIN
+1808 
-1821 QVGQSAGKSQIQVA
+1821 
-1835 AMAEVNEQLAGGMM
+1835 
-1849 VALDSVANGIA
+1849 
-1860 GVVTGQMT
+1860 
-1868 MKEALAQ
+1868 
-1875 TAQAIAKWAADA
+1875 
-1887 VMEIA
+1887 
-1892 KVIAQQIILNAISS
+1892 
-1906 AFGGGRGAAS
+1906 
-1916 ASAASAAAAS
+1916 
-1926 VRHTGGLAEQGI
+1926 
-1938 KRKIN
+1938 
-1943 PFVFVG
+1943 
-1949 ATRYH
+1949 
-1954 TGGIAGLAPNEVPAI
+1954 
-1969 LQRGEEVLTK
+1969 
-1979 QDPRHRNNAY
+1979 
-1989 NGSSNQAQSITLIN
+1989 
-2003 SYDPV
+2003 
-2008 DVLTKSLAS
+2008 
-2017 SEGQK
+2017 
-2022 VLVKAIGKHRTEL
+2022 
-2035 RQITR
+2035 

>member
-1 MVNNT
+1 MVSNT

-38 SQAKAASK
+38 SQARAASK

-112 TKKQADELAKLQ
+112 TNKQVAELTKLQ

-130 ATMAAKAAQAYER
+130 AAMAAKAAQAYER

-237 DKTAQKAAEAHRLEQ
+237 DKTAQRAAEAHRLEQ

-286 RTNNYANQ
+286 RANNYANQ
-294 QAAAQRAAAK
+294 QAAAQQAAAKAAAK

-346 RAAHERK
+346 RAAHERR

-374 AAEAAKQRA
+374 AAEAARQRA
-383 IQASLQAQRSQIN
+383 IQASLQAQRNQIN
-396 AQRLSIQQQMAA
+396 AQRLSIRQQMAA
-408 AQAAHNRQQTNAT
+408 AQASYNSQQNDAT

-432 SLDGAMGN
+432 SLDGAMGK

-447 AQKAYRDQQATVE
+447 AQKAYRDQHATVE

-533 NEVGA
+533 NAVGD

-623 LLALSATYVGLNGAI
+623 LLALTATYVGLNGAI
-638 DIFNKTIQAGKD
+638 DIFNKVIQAGKD
-650 GAVVKIRTEVLADGW
+650 GAVVKIRAEVLADGW
-665 DGATAQGLEQ
+665 EGATAQGLEQ

-707 SVKEAQFV
+707 SVQEAQFV

-771 ATGKTSAELL
+771 ATGKTSAELM

-794 LDASLVIDKTY
+794 LDAALVIDKTY

-838 VMENFKNLLKEL
+838 VMDNFKNLLKEL
-850 SSWFRSEEGE
+850 SSWFRSEEGK
-860 QWALNIAAAMNQVID
+860 QWALNIAAAMNKVID

-891 GALVALGFAQVLAMI
+891 GALVALGFAQALAMI
-906 VVSLNFMTKNLALVG
+906 VVSLNFMTRNLALVG
-921 AVAARTAA
+921 AVVARTAA
-929 RLGLLSAQA
+929 RLGLLSTQAQA
-938 QELFRLASRQF
+938 LFRLASMQF

-962 KSLLSVFATL
+962 KSLLSVFTAL
-972 FKRFIVFELIIAV
+972 FKRLIVFELIIAV
-985 VKGIIKGFEDATG
+985 VKGIVKGFEDATG

-1027 IETVTD
+1027 IETVTA

-1039 GTIVEMVVYIF
+1039 GTIVEMVVYFF

-1110 AFAKLDGRT
+1110 ALAKLDGRT
-1119 VATPEWQQIAH
+1119 VATPEWQQIAN

-1135 VKANGAEAN
+1135 VKTNGAEAN
-1144 QIKRELERK
+1144 QIKRERRRQQGEQ
-1153 KGDKLNKAYEAPKT
+1153 LNKAYEAPKT

-1177 SAEDAEKAAKA
+1177 SAEDAEKAAQA

-1193 EKIEKARQNAEE
+1193 EKIEKARQAAED

-1258 ALRTQYAAPTD
+1258 TLRTQYAAPTD
-1269 KYADYKSGG
+1269 KYADYKSGS
-1278 DEAADKQAEAANK
+1278 DEAADKQV
-1291 QAEAANKQVEAAKK
+1291 EAANKQVEAAKK
-1305 QTDAVSKAGSQGTV
+1305 QTDAANKTDKQTKV
-1319 TFQDPVKAN
+1319 TFQDPVRAN
-1328 YRITSPYGMRMHP
+1328 YRITSPYGMRIHP

-1346 KMHTGVDQA
+1346 KMHTGIDQA
-1355 APMGTDIHA
+1355 APIGTDIHA

-1419 AEMGSSGASTGSHTH
+1419 AEMGSSGASTGSHLH
-1434 FEVSKNG
+1434 YEMFKNG
-1441 KRLNPAFA
+1441 KRLDPTFA

-1477 VKSNA
+1477 VKANT
-1482 DKSAVDYYKQQE
+1482 DKAALDYYKQQE

-1500 NVEGKSQ
+1500 NVDGKSQ
-1507 HLDEQRNEQAL
+1507 HLDEQRNEQAI

-1525 EKSREAISEF
+1525 DKSREAISEF

-1601 IEDAKQWGKTLEP
+1601 IEAAKQWGKTLEP
-1614 QLKRYASL
+1614 QLNRYASL

-1635 VAAINEQYTKWDNE
+1635 VSAINEQHTKWDNE

-1663 GETGGADAFK
+1663 GETGGVDAFK

-1705 APEQQIGILKA
+1705 APEQQISIRKA

-1768 MITMAEHHQRLGD
+1768 MITMAEHHQRLGN

-1821 QVGQSAGKSQIQVA
+1821 QVGQAAGKSQIQVA
-1835 AMAEVNEQLAGGMM
+1835 AMAEANEQLVEGMM
-1849 VALDSVANGIA
+1849 SALDSVADGIA
-1860 GVVTGQMT
+1860 GVITGQMT

-1906 AFGGGRGAAS
+1906 AFGGGRGAA
-1916 ASAASAAAAS
+1916 AASVGSVAAAS

-1943 PFVFVG
+1943 PFVFAG

-1989 NGSSNQAQSITLIN
+1989 NGGGNQAQSITLIN

-2008 DVLTKSLAS
+2008 DVLTKALAS
-2017 SEGQK
+2017 SDGQK

-2035 RQITR
+2035 KQITR

>member
-1 MVNNT
+1 MVSNT

-20 KTIQDVRKS
+20 KTIQEVRKS

-38 SQAKAASK
+38 SQAKSASK

-112 TKKQADELAKLQ
+112 TKKQAAELTKLQ

-130 ATMAAKAAQAYER
+130 AAMAAKAAQAYER

-154 TRNVKQAQEALEK
+154 TRNVKQAHEALEK

-237 DKTAQKAAEAHRLEQ
+237 DKTAQRAAEAHRLEQ

-279 AAKAQAQ
+279 AAKAQAH
-286 RTNNYANQ
+286 RANNYANQ

-346 RAAHERK
+346 RAAHERR

-374 AAEAAKQRA
+374 AAEAARQRA
-383 IQASLQAQRSQIN
+383 IQASLQAQRNQIN
-396 AQRLSIQQQMAA
+396 AQRLSIRQQMAA
-408 AQAAHNRQQTNAT
+408 AQASYNRQQNDAT

-432 SLDGAMGN
+432 SLDGAMGK

-533 NEVGA
+533 NDVGA

-665 DGATAQGLEQ
+665 EGATAQGLEQ

-707 SVKEAQFV
+707 SVQEAQFV

-794 LDASLVIDKTY
+794 LDAALVIDKTY

-838 VMENFKNLLKEL
+838 VMDNFKNLLKEL
-850 SSWFRSEEGE
+850 SSWFRSEEGT
-860 QWALNIAAAMNQVID
+860 QWALNIAAAMNKVID

-906 VVSLNFMTKNLALVG
+906 VVSLNFMAKNLALVG
-921 AVAARTAA
+921 AVVARTTA

-938 QELFRLASRQF
+938 QALFRLASMQF
-949 ARGNFLTA
+949 TRGNFLSA

-962 KSLLSVFATL
+962 KSLLSVFAAL
-972 FKRFIVFELIIAV
+972 FKRLIVFELIIAV

-998 QTLKFSDALAAI
+998 QTLKFSDALATI

-1027 IETVTD
+1027 IETVTE

-1039 GTIVEMVVYIF
+1039 GTIVEMVVYLF

-1067 WFKSFADSEGK
+1067 WIKSFADSEGK

-1095 AAKAVAIYIGGWIDW
+1095 ASKAVAIYIGGWIDW
-1110 AFAKLDGRT
+1110 ALAKLDGRT

-1135 VKANGAEAN
+1135 VKTNGAEAN
-1144 QIKRELERK
+1144 QIKRERERQQ
-1153 KGDKLNKAYEAPKT
+1153 GGQLNKAYEAPKT

-1177 SAEDAEKAAKA
+1177 SAEDAEKAAQA

-1193 EKIEKARQNAEE
+1193 EKIEKARQKAEE

-1258 ALRTQYAAPTD
+1258 NLRTQYASPTD
-1269 KYADYKSGG
+1269 KYADHKSGS
-1278 DEAADKQAEAANK
+1278 DEAADKQV
-1291 QAEAANKQVEAAKK
+1291 EAANKQVEAAKK
-1305 QTDAVSKAGSQGTV
+1305 QTDAANKTDKQTDAAKV

-1328 YRITSPYGMRMHP
+1328 YRITSQYGMRIHP

-1346 KMHTGVDQA
+1346 KMHTGIDQA
-1355 APMGTDIHA
+1355 APIGTDIHA

-1386 VTLKHDDGYETRY
+1386 VTLKHDNGYETRY
-1399 AHLSKALV
+1399 PHLSKAQV
-1407 KVGQAVEKGQHI
+1407 KVGQVVEMGQRI
-1419 AEMGSSGASTGSHTH
+1419 AKMGSSGSSTGSHLH
-1434 FEVSKNG
+1434 FEVLKNG
-1441 KRLNPAFA
+1441 KHLDPAFA

-1463 ETTRGTGAL
+1463 ETTRGTGSYS

-1477 VKSNA
+1477 VKANT
-1482 DKSAVDYYKQQE
+1482 DKAALDYYKQQE

-1500 NVEGKSQ
+1500 NVDGKSQ
-1507 HLDEQRNEQAL
+1507 HLDEQRHEQAI

-1549 RNPATLTLDLSS
+1549 RNPAELTLDLSS

-1591 LDYKESKGVG
+1591 LDYQESKGVS
-1601 IEDAKQWGKTLEP
+1601 IEAAKQWGKTLEP

-1622 QVQKGMQEQVDAF
+1622 QAQKGMQEQVDAF
-1635 VAAINEQYTKWDNE
+1635 AAAINEQRTKWDNE

-1705 APEQQIGILKA
+1705 APEQQIGIRKA

-1738 TIDAMNARLEE
+1738 TIDAMNARLEG

-1821 QVGQSAGKSQIQVA
+1821 QVGQAAGNSQIQVA
-1835 AMAEVNEQLAGGMM
+1835 AMAEANEQLVGGMM
-1849 VALDSVANGIA
+1849 SALDSVANGIA
-1860 GVVTGQMT
+1860 GVITGQMT

-1875 TAQAIAKWAADA
+1875 TAQAMAKWAADA
-1887 VMEIA
+1887 VMEIG
-1892 KVIAQQIILNAISS
+1892 KVIAKQIILNAISG

-1916 ASAASAAAAS
+1916 AGSAAAS
-1926 VRHTGGLAEQGI
+1926 VLHTGGLAEQGI

-1989 NGSSNQAQSITLIN
+1989 NGGGNQAQNITLIN

-2008 DVLTKSLAS
+2008 DVLTKALAS
-2017 SEGQK
+2017 SDGQK

-2035 RQITR
+2035 KQITR

>member
-1 MVNNT
+1 MVSNT

-20 KTIQDVRKS
+20 KTIQEVRKS

-38 SQAKAASK
+38 SQAKSASK

-64 ANKLSNLSAIVAK
+64 ANKLSNLSAIVGK

-112 TKKQADELAKLQ
+112 TKKQAAELTKLQ

-237 DKTAQKAAEAHRLEQ
+237 DKTAQRAAEAHRLEQ

-286 RTNNYANQ
+286 RANNYTNQ

-346 RAAHERK
+346 RAAHERR

-374 AAEAAKQRA
+374 AAEAARQRA
-383 IQASLQAQRSQIN
+383 IQASLQAQRNQIN
-396 AQRLSIQQQMAA
+396 AQRLSIRQQMAA
-408 AQAAHNRQQTNAT
+408 AQASYNRQQNDAT

-432 SLDGAMGN
+432 SLDGAMGK

-533 NEVGA
+533 NDVGA

-650 GAVVKIRTEVLADGW
+650 GAVIKIRTEVLADGW
-665 DGATAQGLEQ
+665 EGATAQGLEQ

-707 SVKEAQFV
+707 SVQEAQFV

-794 LDASLVIDKTY
+794 LDAALVIDKTY

-838 VMENFKNLLKEL
+838 VMDNFNNLLKEL
-850 SSWFRSEEGE
+850 SSWFRSEEGT
-860 QWALNIAAAMNQVID
+860 QWALNIAAAMNKVID

-891 GALVALGFAQVLAMI
+891 GALVALGFAQALAMI
-906 VVSLNFMTKNLALVG
+906 VVSLNFMAKNLALVG

-929 RLGLLSAQA
+929 KWGLLSTQA
-938 QELFRLASRQF
+938 QDLLRLARTQF
-949 ARGNFLTA
+949 ARSNFLA
-957 LLLVA
+957 GLLLVA
-962 KSLLSVFATL
+962 KSLLSVFAKL
-972 FKRFIVFELIIAV
+972 FKQLIVFELIVAV

-1021 AGVFSL
+1021 AGVFHL
-1027 IETVTD
+1027 IETVTA

-1039 GTIVEMVVYIF
+1039 GTIVEMVVYLF

-1067 WFKSFADSEGK
+1067 WVKSFADSEGK

-1095 AAKAVAIYIGGWIDW
+1095 ASKAVAIYIGGWIDW
-1110 AFAKLDGRT
+1110 ALAKLDGRT

-1135 VKANGAEAN
+1135 VKTNGAEAN
-1144 QIKRELERK
+1144 QIKRERIRQQGEQ
-1153 KGDKLNKAYEAPKT
+1153 LNKAYEAPKT

-1177 SAEDAEKAAKA
+1177 SAEDAEKAAQA

-1193 EKIEKARQNAEE
+1193 EKIEKARQKAEE

-1258 ALRTQYAAPTD
+1258 TLRTQYASPTD
-1269 KYADYKSGG
+1269 KYADYKSGS
-1278 DEAADKQAEAANK
+1278 DEAADKQV
-1291 QAEAANKQVEAAKK
+1291 EAANKQVEAAKK
-1305 QTDAVSKAGSQGTV
+1305 QTDAANKTDKQTDAAKV

-1328 YRITSPYGMRMHP
+1328 YRITSPYGMRVHP

-1346 KMHTGVDQA
+1346 KMHTGIDQA
-1355 APMGTDIHA
+1355 APIGTDIHA

-1399 AHLSKALV
+1399 PHLSKAQV
-1407 KVGQAVEKGQHI
+1407 KVGQAVEKGQRI
-1419 AEMGSSGASTGSHTH
+1419 AKMGSSGSSTGSHLH
-1434 FEVSKNG
+1434 FEVLKNG
-1441 KRLNPAFA
+1441 KHLDPAFA
-1449 LKRGGSYSASVGGY
+1449 LKRGGSYSPSVGGY

-1477 VKSNA
+1477 VKANT
-1482 DKSAVDYYKQQE
+1482 DKAVLDHYKQQE

-1500 NVEGKSQ
+1500 NVDGKSQ
-1507 HLDEQRNEQAL
+1507 HLDEQRHEQAI

-1525 EKSREAISEF
+1525 EKSREAISAF

-1549 RNPATLTLDLSS
+1549 RNPAELTLDLSS
-1561 ATLDEIVNGFRTTQQ
+1561 ATLDEILNGFRTTQQ
-1576 PEIDKRMEELLQILI
+1576 PEIDKHMEELLQILI
-1591 LDYKESKGVG
+1591 LDYQESKGVG
-1601 IEDAKQWGKTLEP
+1601 IEEAKQWGKTLEP
-1614 QLKRYASL
+1614 QLERYASL

-1635 VAAINEQYTKWDNE
+1635 VAAIDEQRTKWDNE

-1705 APEQQIGILKA
+1705 APEQQIGIRKA

-1749 VMQEQINFEKMLD
+1749 AMQEQINFEKMLD

-1821 QVGQSAGKSQIQVA
+1821 QVGQAAGNSQIQVA
-1835 AMAEVNEQLAGGMM
+1835 AMAEANEQLVAGMM
-1849 VALDSVANGIA
+1849 SALDSVANGIA
-1860 GVVTGQMT
+1860 GVITGQMT
-1868 MKEALAQ
+1868 MKEAFAQ
-1875 TAQAIAKWAADA
+1875 TAQVIAKWAADA

-1892 KVIAQQIILNAISS
+1892 KVNAQMIISNAIAS
-1906 AFGGGRGAAS
+1906 AFGGGRGAAA
-1916 ASAASAAAAS
+1916 ASAGSAAAAS

-1989 NGSSNQAQSITLIN
+1989 NGGGNQAQSITLIN

-2008 DVLTKSLAS
+2008 DVLTKALAS
-2017 SEGQK
+2017 SDGQK

-2035 RQITR
+2035 KQITR

>member
-20 KTIQDVRKS
+20 KTIQEVRKS

-100 NLASQIEKLGVP
+100 NLANQIEKLGVP
-112 TKKQADELAKLQ
+112 TKKQADELTKLQ

-218 LALWQ
+218 LTLWQ

-237 DKTAQKAAEAHRLEQ
+237 DKTAQRAAEAHRLEQ

-374 AAEAAKQRA
+374 AAEAARQRA
-383 IQASLQAQRSQIN
+383 IQASLQAQRNQIN

-408 AQAAHNRQQTNAT
+408 AQASYNRQQNNAT

-447 AQKAYRDQQATVE
+447 AQKAYRDQHATVE

-503 RSEYSRLNNAM
+503 RSEYARLNNAM

-533 NEVGA
+533 NDVGA
-538 AYARQRVQMQAQE
+538 AYARQRVQMQAHE
-551 TALKRAGVD
+551 AALKRAGVD

-586 QRLGDVARNSRRGA
+586 QRMGDVARNSRRGA

-650 GAVVKIRTEVLADGW
+650 GAVVKIRAEVLADSW
-665 DGATAQGLEQ
+665 EGATAQGLEQ

-707 SVKEAQFV
+707 RVQEAQFV

-771 ATGKTSAELL
+771 ATGKTSAELM
-781 DMMKN
+781 DMMKD

-794 LDASLVIDKTY
+794 LDAALVIDKTY

-838 VMENFKNLLKEL
+838 VMENFTNLLKEL
-850 SSWFRSEEGE
+850 ASWFRSEEGK
-860 QWALNIAAAMNQVID
+860 QWALNIAAAMNKVID

-891 GALVALGFAQVLAMI
+891 GALVALGFGQILAMI

-921 AVAARTAA
+921 AVVARTAA
-929 RLGLLSAQA
+929 RLGVLSAQA
-938 QELFRLASRQF
+938 QALFRLASMQF

-962 KSLLSVFATL
+962 KSLLSVFAAL
-972 FKRFIVFELIIAV
+972 FKRLIVFELIIAV

-1021 AGVFSL
+1021 AGVFRL
-1027 IETVTD
+1027 IETVTA

-1039 GTIVEMVVYIF
+1039 GTIVEMVVYLF

-1110 AFAKLDGRT
+1110 ALAKLDGRT

-1135 VKANGAEAN
+1135 VKTNGAEAN
-1144 QIKRELERK
+1144 QIKRERIRQQGEQ
-1153 KGDKLNKAYEAPKT
+1153 LNKAYEAPKT

-1177 SAEDAEKAAKA
+1177 SAEDAEKAAQA

-1193 EKIEKARQNAEE
+1193 EKIEKARQKAEE

-1226 ILEKRIKIWKGL
+1226 ILEERIKIWKGL
-1238 EQETIGAN
+1238 EQETIGAG

-1258 ALRTQYAAPTD
+1258 ALRKQYAAPTD
-1269 KYADYKSGG
+1269 KFADYKSGS
-1278 DEAADKQAEAANK
+1278 DEAADKQMEAANR
-1291 QAEAANKQVEAAKK
+1291 QVEAAKK
-1305 QTDAVSKAGSQGTV
+1305 QTDAADKTDTQAKV

-1328 YRITSPYGMRMHP
+1328 YRITSQYGMRTHP

-1346 KMHTGVDQA
+1346 KMHTGIDQA
-1355 APMGTDIHA
+1355 APIGTDIHA

-1386 VTLKHDDGYETRY
+1386 VTIKHDNGYETRY
-1399 AHLSKALV
+1399 AHLSKSLV

-1419 AEMGSSGASTGSHTH
+1419 AEMGSSGGSTGSHLH
-1434 FEVSKNG
+1434 FEGFKNG
-1441 KRLNPAFA
+1441 KRLDPAFA

-1463 ETTRGTGAL
+1463 ETTRGIGAL

-1477 VKSNA
+1477 VKANT
-1482 DKSAVDYYKQQE
+1482 DKVALDYYKQQE

-1500 NVEGKSQ
+1500 NVDGKSQ
-1507 HLDEQRNEQAL
+1507 HLDEQRQEQAI

-1535 YKTAGVNG
+1535 YKTAGVDG

-1601 IEDAKQWGKTLEP
+1601 IEEAKQWGKTLEP

-1663 GETGGADAFK
+1663 GETGGVDAFK

-1705 APEQQIGILKA
+1705 TPEQQIGIRKA

-1768 MITMAEHHQRLGD
+1768 MITMAEHHQRLGN

-1821 QVGQSAGKSQIQVA
+1821 QVGQAAGKSQIQVA
-1835 AMAEVNEQLAGGMM
+1835 AMAEANGQLVEGMM
-1849 VALDSVANGIA
+1849 SALDSVADGIA
-1860 GVVTGQMT
+1860 GVITGQMT

-1892 KVIAQQIILNAISS
+1892 KVIAKQIILNAISS
-1906 AFGGGRGAAS
+1906 AFGGGRGAAA
-1916 ASAASAAAAS
+1916 ASAGSAAAAS

-1989 NGSSNQAQSITLIN
+1989 NGSGNQAQSITLIN
-2003 SYDPV
+2003 SYDPA
-2008 DVLTKSLAS
+2008 DVLTKALAS

>member
-1 MVNNT
+1 MVSNT

-20 KTIQDVRKS
+20 KTIQEVRKS

-64 ANKLSNLSAIVAK
+64 ANKLSNLSAIVTK

-112 TKKQADELAKLQ
+112 TKKQADELTKLQ

-237 DKTAQKAAEAHRLEQ
+237 DKTAQRAAEAHRLEQ

-286 RTNNYANQ
+286 RANNYSNQ

-346 RAAHERK
+346 RAAHERR

-374 AAEAAKQRA
+374 AAEAARQRA
-383 IQASLQAQRSQIN
+383 IQASLQAQRNQIN
-396 AQRLSIQQQMAA
+396 AQRLSIRQQMAA
-408 AQAAHNRQQTNAT
+408 AQASYNRQQNDAT

-432 SLDGAMGN
+432 SLDGAMGK

-447 AQKAYRDQQATVE
+447 AQKAYRDQHATVE

-533 NEVGA
+533 NDVGA

-650 GAVVKIRTEVLADGW
+650 GAVIKIRAEVLADGW
-665 DGATAQGLEQ
+665 EGATAQGLEQ

-707 SVKEAQFV
+707 SVQEAQFV

-794 LDASLVIDKTY
+794 LDAALVIDKTY

-838 VMENFKNLLKEL
+838 VMDNFKNLLKEL
-850 SSWFRSEEGE
+850 SSWFRSEEGT
-860 QWALNIAAAMNQVID
+860 QWALNIAAAMNKVID

-906 VVSLNFMTKNLALVG
+906 VVSLNFMAKNLALVG
-921 AVAARTAA
+921 AVVARTAA
-929 RLGLLSAQA
+929 RLGLLSTQAQA
-938 QELFRLASRQF
+938 LFRLASMKF
-949 ARGNFLTA
+949 ARGNFLAA

-962 KSLLSVFATL
+962 KSLLSVFAAL
-972 FKRFIVFELIIAV
+972 FKRLIVFELIIAV

-998 QTLKFSDALAAI
+998 QTLKFSDALATI

-1021 AGVFSL
+1021 AGVFRL
-1027 IETVTD
+1027 IETVTA

-1039 GTIVEMVVYIF
+1039 GTIVEMVVYLF

-1067 WFKSFADSEGK
+1067 WVKSFADSEGK

-1110 AFAKLDGRT
+1110 ALAKLDGRT

-1135 VKANGAEAN
+1135 VKTNGAEAN
-1144 QIKRELERK
+1144 QIKRERIRQQGEQ
-1153 KGDKLNKAYEAPKT
+1153 LNKAYEAPKT

-1177 SAEDAEKAAKA
+1177 SAEDAEKAAQA

-1193 EKIEKARQNAEE
+1193 EKIEKARQKAED

-1258 ALRTQYAAPTD
+1258 TLRTQYAAPTD
-1269 KYADYKSGG
+1269 KYADYKSGS
-1278 DEAADKQAEAANK
+1278 DEAADKQV
-1291 QAEAANKQVEAAKK
+1291 EAANKQVEAAKK
-1305 QTDAVSKAGSQGTV
+1305 QTDAANKTDKQAKV

-1328 YRITSPYGMRMHP
+1328 YRITSPYGMRIHP

-1346 KMHTGVDQA
+1346 KMHTGIDQA
-1355 APMGTDIHA
+1355 APIGTDIHA

-1386 VTLKHDDGYETRY
+1386 VTLKHDNGYETRY
-1399 AHLSKALV
+1399 PHLSKAQV
-1407 KVGQAVEKGQHI
+1407 KVGQAVEMGQRI
-1419 AEMGSSGASTGSHTH
+1419 AKMGSSGSSTGSHLH
-1434 FEVSKNG
+1434 FEVLKNG
-1441 KRLNPAFA
+1441 KRLDPAFA
-1449 LKRGGSYSASVGGY
+1449 LKRGGSYSESVGGY

-1477 VKSNA
+1477 VKANT
-1482 DKSAVDYYKQQE
+1482 DKAVLDHYKQQE

-1500 NVEGKSQ
+1500 NVDGKSQ
-1507 HLDEQRNEQAL
+1507 HLDEQRHEQAI

-1525 EKSREAISEF
+1525 EKSSEAISEF

-1549 RNPATLTLDLSS
+1549 RNPAELTLDLSS

-1591 LDYKESKGVG
+1591 LDYQESKGVG
-1601 IEDAKQWGKTLEP
+1601 IEAAKQWGKTLEP

-1635 VAAINEQYTKWDNE
+1635 VAAINEQRTKWDNE

-1663 GETGGADAFK
+1663 GETGGADAFN

-1705 APEQQIGILKA
+1705 APEQQIGIRKA

-1738 TIDAMNARLEE
+1738 TIDTMNARLEE

-1768 MITMAEHHQRLGD
+1768 MITMAEHHQRLGN

-1821 QVGQSAGKSQIQVA
+1821 QVGQAAGNSQIQVA
-1835 AMAEVNEQLAGGMM
+1835 AMAEANEQLAAGMM
-1849 VALDSVANGIA
+1849 LALDSVANGIA
-1860 GVVTGQMT
+1860 GVITGQMT

-1906 AFGGGRGAAS
+1906 AFGGGRGAAT
-1916 ASAASAAAAS
+1916 ASAGSAAAAS

-1989 NGSSNQAQSITLIN
+1989 NGGGNQAQSITLIN

-2008 DVLTKSLAS
+2008 DVLTKALAS
-2017 SEGQK
+2017 SDGQK

-2035 RQITR
+2035 KQITR

>member
-1 MVNNT
+1 MVSNT

-20 KTIQDVRKS
+20 KTIQEVRKS

-38 SQAKAASK
+38 SQAKAAGK

-100 NLASQIEKLGVP
+100 NLANQIEKLGVP
-112 TKKQADELAKLQ
+112 TKKQAAELTKLQ

-218 LALWQ
+218 LTLWQ

-237 DKTAQKAAEAHRLEQ
+237 DKTAQRAAEAHRLEQ

-270 KAAEEARKA
+270 KAAEAARKA

-286 RTNNYANQ
+286 RANNYANQ

-346 RAAHERK
+346 RAAHERR

-374 AAEAAKQRA
+374 AAEAARQRA
-383 IQASLQAQRSQIN
+383 IQASLQAQRNQIN
-396 AQRLSIQQQMAA
+396 AQRLSIRQQMAA
-408 AQAAHNRQQTNAT
+408 AQASYNSQQNDAT

-432 SLDGAMGN
+432 SLDGAMGK

-447 AQKAYRDQQATVE
+447 AQKAYRDQHATVE

-533 NEVGA
+533 NDVGA

-575 ARSAN
+575 ARSTN

-623 LLALSATYVGLNGAI
+623 LLALTATYVGLNGAI

-650 GAVVKIRTEVLADGW
+650 GAVVKIRAEVLADGW
-665 DGATAQGLEQ
+665 EGATAQGLEQ

-707 SVKEAQFV
+707 RVQEAQFV

-771 ATGKTSAELL
+771 ATGKTSAELM
-781 DMMKN
+781 DMMKD

-794 LDASLVIDKTY
+794 LDAALVIDKTY

-838 VMENFKNLLKEL
+838 VMDNFKNLLKEL
-850 SSWFRSEEGE
+850 ASWFRSEEGK
-860 QWALNIAAAMNQVID
+860 QWALNIAAAMNKVID

-921 AVAARTAA
+921 AVVARTAA
-929 RLGLLSAQA
+929 RLGLLSTQAQA
-938 QELFRLASRQF
+938 LFRLASMQF
-949 ARGNFLTA
+949 ARGNFFTA

-962 KSLLSVFATL
+962 KSLLSVFAAL

-1021 AGVFSL
+1021 TGVFRL
-1027 IETVTD
+1027 IETVTA

-1039 GTIVEMVVYIF
+1039 GAIVEMVVYIF

-1110 AFAKLDGRT
+1110 ALAKLDGRT

-1144 QIKRELERK
+1144 QIKRERRRQQGEQ
-1153 KGDKLNKAYEAPKT
+1153 LNKAYEAPKT

-1177 SAEDAEKAAKA
+1177 SAEDAEKAAQA

-1193 EKIEKARQNAEE
+1193 EKIEKARQKAED

-1238 EQETIGAN
+1238 EQETIGAG

-1258 ALRTQYAAPTD
+1258 TLRTQYAAPTD
-1269 KYADYKSGG
+1269 KYADYKSGS
-1278 DEAADKQAEAANK
+1278 DEAADKQV
-1291 QAEAANKQVEAAKK
+1291 EAANKQVEAAKK
-1305 QTDAVSKAGSQGTV
+1305 QTDAANKTDKQAKV

-1328 YRITSPYGMRMHP
+1328 YRLTSPYGMRIHP

-1346 KMHTGVDQA
+1346 KMHTGIDQA
-1355 APMGTDIHA
+1355 APIGTDIHA

-1386 VTLKHDDGYETRY
+1386 VTIKHDNGYETRY

-1419 AEMGSSGASTGSHTH
+1419 AEMGSSGGSTGSHLH
-1434 FEVSKNG
+1434 FEVLKNG
-1441 KRLNPAFA
+1441 KRLDPAFA
-1449 LKRGGSYSASVGGY
+1449 LKRGGSYSASAGGY

-1477 VKSNA
+1477 VKANT
-1482 DKSAVDYYKQQE
+1482 DKAVLDYYKQQE

-1500 NVEGKSQ
+1500 NVDGKSQ
-1507 HLDEQRNEQAL
+1507 HLDEQRHEQAI

-1601 IEDAKQWGKTLEP
+1601 IEEAKRWGKTLEP

-1635 VAAINEQYTKWDNE
+1635 VAAINEQHTKWDNE

-1663 GETGGADAFK
+1663 GETGGVDAFK

-1705 APEQQIGILKA
+1705 APEQQIGIRKA

-1768 MITMAEHHQRLGD
+1768 MITMAEHHQRLGN

-1821 QVGQSAGKSQIQVA
+1821 QVGQAAGKSQIQVA
-1835 AMAEVNEQLAGGMM
+1835 AMAEANEQLVEGMM
-1849 VALDSVANGIA
+1849 SALDSVADGIA
-1860 GVVTGQMT
+1860 GVITGQMT

-1892 KVIAQQIILNAISS
+1892 KVIAKQIILNAISS
-1906 AFGGGRGAAS
+1906 AFGGGRGAAA
-1916 ASAASAAAAS
+1916 ASAGSAAAAS

-1989 NGSSNQAQSITLIN
+1989 NGGGNQAQSITLIN

-2008 DVLTKSLAS
+2008 DVLTKALAS
-2017 SEGQK
+2017 SDGQK

-2035 RQITR
+2035 KQITR

>member
-1 MVNNT
+1 MVSNT

-38 SQAKAASK
+38 SQAKSASK

-64 ANKLSNLSAIVAK
+64 ANKLSNLSAIAAK
-77 LEKLGNTLN
+77 LGKLGNTLN

-112 TKKQADELAKLQ
+112 TNKQAAELTKLQ

-199 QARAERA
+199 QARVERA

-237 DKTAQKAAEAHRLEQ
+237 DKTAQRAAEAHRLEQ

-270 KAAEEARKA
+270 IAAEAARKA

-286 RTNNYANQ
+286 RGNNYANQ

-346 RAAHERK
+346 RAAHERR

-374 AAEAAKQRA
+374 AAEAARQRA
-383 IQASLQAQRSQIN
+383 IQASLQAQRNQIN
-396 AQRLSIQQQMAA
+396 AQRLSIRQQMAA
-408 AQAAHNRQQTNAT
+408 AQASYNRQQNDAT

-432 SLDGAMGN
+432 SLDGAMGK

-447 AQKAYRDQQATVE
+447 AQKAYRDQHATVE

-533 NEVGA
+533 NDVGA

-623 LLALSATYVGLNGAI
+623 LLALTATYVGLNGAI
-638 DIFNKTIQAGKD
+638 DIFNKVIQAGKD
-650 GAVVKIRTEVLADGW
+650 GAVVKIRAEVLADGW
-665 DGATAQGLEQ
+665 EGATAQGLEQ

-707 SVKEAQFV
+707 SVQEAQFV

-838 VMENFKNLLKEL
+838 VMDNFKNLLKEL
-850 SSWFRSEEGE
+850 SSWFRSEEGT
-860 QWALNIAAAMNQVID
+860 QWALNIAAAMNKVID

-906 VVSLNFMTKNLALVG
+906 VVSLNFMAKNLALVG
-921 AVAARTAA
+921 AVVARTAA
-929 RLGLLSAQA
+929 RLGLLSTQVQA
-938 QELFRLASRQF
+938 LFRLASMQF

-962 KSLLSVFATL
+962 KSLLSVFAAL
-972 FKRFIVFELIIAV
+972 FKRLIVFELIVAV
-985 VKGIIKGFEDATG
+985 VKGIVKGFEDATG
-998 QTLKFSDALAAI
+998 QTLKFSDALATI

-1021 AGVFSL
+1021 AGVFHL
-1027 IETVTD
+1027 IETVTA

-1039 GTIVEMVVYIF
+1039 GTIVEMVVYFF

-1067 WFKSFADSEGK
+1067 WIKSFADSEGK

-1110 AFAKLDGRT
+1110 ALAKLDGRT

-1135 VKANGAEAN
+1135 VKTNGAEAN
-1144 QIKRELERK
+1144 QIKRERIRQQGEQ
-1153 KGDKLNKAYEAPKT
+1153 LNKAYEAPKT

-1177 SAEDAEKAAKA
+1177 SAEDAEKAAQA

-1193 EKIEKARQNAEE
+1193 ERIEKARQKAEE

-1258 ALRTQYAAPTD
+1258 NLRTQYATPTD
-1269 KYADYKSGG
+1269 KYADYKSGS
-1278 DEAADKQAEAANK
+1278 DEAADKQV
-1291 QAEAANKQVEAAKK
+1291 EAANKQVEAAKK
-1305 QTDAVSKAGSQGTV
+1305 QTDAANKTDKQTKV

-1328 YRITSPYGMRMHP
+1328 YRITSPYGMRVHP

-1346 KMHTGVDQA
+1346 KMHTGIDQA
-1355 APMGTDIHA
+1355 APIGTDIHA

-1386 VTLKHDDGYETRY
+1386 VTLKHDNGYETRY

-1407 KVGQAVEKGQHI
+1407 KVGQAVENGQHI
-1419 AEMGSSGASTGSHTH
+1419 AEMGASGGVTGSHLH
-1434 FEVSKNG
+1434 YEVLKNG
-1441 KRLNPAFA
+1441 KRLDPAFA

-1477 VKSNA
+1477 VKANT
-1482 DKSAVDYYKQQE
+1482 DKAVLDHYKQQE

-1500 NVEGKSQ
+1500 NVDGKSQ
-1507 HLDEQRNEQAL
+1507 HLDEQRHEQAL

-1525 EKSREAISEF
+1525 EKSHEAISEF

-1549 RNPATLTLDLSS
+1549 RNPTTLTLDLSS

-1591 LDYKESKGVG
+1591 LDYQESKGVG
-1601 IEDAKQWGKTLEP
+1601 IEAAKQWGKTLEP

-1635 VAAINEQYTKWDNE
+1635 VAAINEQRTKWDNE

-1705 APEQQIGILKA
+1705 APEQQIGIRKA

-1724 QNPSEQGGRQAADA
+1724 QNPSEQGGRRAADA

-1821 QVGQSAGKSQIQVA
+1821 QVGQAAGKSQIQVA
-1835 AMAEVNEQLAGGMM
+1835 AMAEANEQLVEGMM
-1849 VALDSVANGIA
+1849 SALDSVAGGIA
-1860 GVVTGQMT
+1860 GVITGQMT

-1906 AFGGGRGAAS
+1906 AFGGGRGAAA

-1943 PFVFVG
+1943 PFVFAG

-1989 NGSSNQAQSITLIN
+1989 NGGGNQAQSITLIN

-2008 DVLTKSLAS
+2008 DVLTKALAS
-2017 SEGQK
+2017 SDGQK

-2035 RQITR
+2035 KQITR

>member
-1 MVNNT
+1 MVSNT

-20 KTIQDVRKS
+20 KTIQEVRKS

-112 TKKQADELAKLQ
+112 TKKQAAELTKLQ

-199 QARAERA
+199 HARAERA

-237 DKTAQKAAEAHRLEQ
+237 DKTAQRAAEAHRLEQ

-270 KAAEEARKA
+270 KAAEAARKA
-279 AAKAQAQ
+279 AAKAQEQ
-286 RTNNYANQ
+286 RANNYANQ
-294 QAAAQRAAAK
+294 QAAAQQAAAKAAAK

-346 RAAHERK
+346 RAAHERR

-374 AAEAAKQRA
+374 AAEAARQRA
-383 IQASLQAQRSQIN
+383 IQASLQAQRNQIN
-396 AQRLSIQQQMAA
+396 AQRLSIRQQMAA
-408 AQAAHNRQQTNAT
+408 AQASYNSQQNDAT

-432 SLDGAMGN
+432 SLDGAMGK

-447 AQKAYRDQQATVE
+447 AQKAYRDQHATVE
-460 SLTAATQRLKA
+460 SLTAATKRLKA

-476 LAVARN
+476 LVVARN

-533 NEVGA
+533 NDVGA

-623 LLALSATYVGLNGAI
+623 LLALTATYVGLNGAI

-650 GAVVKIRTEVLADGW
+650 GAVVKIRAEVLADGW

-707 SVKEAQFV
+707 RVQEAQFV

-771 ATGKTSAELL
+771 ATGKTSAELM
-781 DMMKN
+781 DMMKD

-794 LDASLVIDKTY
+794 LDAALVIDKTY

-838 VMENFKNLLKEL
+838 VMDNFKNLLKEL

-860 QWALNIAAAMNQVID
+860 QWALNIAAAMNKVID

-921 AVAARTAA
+921 AVVARTAA
-929 RLGLLSAQA
+929 RLGVLSTQAQA
-938 QELFRLASRQF
+938 LFRLASMQF
-949 ARGNFLTA
+949 ARGNFFAA
-957 LLLVA
+957 LLVVA
-962 KSLLSVFATL
+962 KSLLSVFAAL
-972 FKRFIVFELIIAV
+972 FKRLIVFELILAV

-1021 AGVFSL
+1021 TGVFRL
-1027 IETVTD
+1027 IETVTE

-1039 GTIVEMVVYIF
+1039 GTIVEMVVYIL

-1067 WFKSFADSEGK
+1067 WVKSFADSEGK

-1110 AFAKLDGRT
+1110 ALAKLDGRT

-1135 VKANGAEAN
+1135 VKTNGAEAN
-1144 QIKRELERK
+1144 QIKRERRRQQGEQ
-1153 KGDKLNKAYEAPKT
+1153 LNKAYEAPKT

-1177 SAEDAEKAAKA
+1177 SAEDAEKAAQA

-1193 EKIEKARQNAEE
+1193 EKIEKARQKAED

-1258 ALRTQYAAPTD
+1258 TLRTQYAAPTD
-1269 KYADYKSGG
+1269 KYADYKSGS
-1278 DEAADKQAEAANK
+1278 DEAADKQV
-1291 QAEAANKQVEAAKK
+1291 EAANKQVEAAKK
-1305 QTDAVSKAGSQGTV
+1305 QTDAANKTDKQAKV

-1346 KMHTGVDQA
+1346 KMHTGIDQA
-1355 APMGTDIHA
+1355 APIGTDIHA
-1364 SAKGVVKSVT
+1364 SAKGVIKSVT

-1386 VTLKHDDGYETRY
+1386 VTIKHDDGYETRY
-1399 AHLSKALV
+1399 AHTSKALV

-1419 AEMGSSGASTGSHTH
+1419 AEMGSSGGSTGSHLH
-1434 FEVSKNG
+1434 YEVLKNG
-1441 KRLNPAFA
+1441 KRLDPAFA

-1477 VKSNA
+1477 IKANT
-1482 DKSAVDYYKQQE
+1482 DKAVLDYYKQQD

-1500 NVEGKSQ
+1500 NVDDKSQ
-1507 HLDEQRNEQAL
+1507 HLDEQRHEQAI

-1591 LDYKESKGVG
+1591 LDYTESKGVG
-1601 IEDAKQWGKTLEP
+1601 IEAAKQWGKTLEP

-1635 VAAINEQYTKWDNE
+1635 VAAINEQHTKWDNE

-1705 APEQQIGILKA
+1705 APEQQIGIRKA

-1724 QNPSEQGGRQAADA
+1724 QNPSEQGGRKAADA

-1768 MITMAEHHQRLGD
+1768 MITMAEHHQRLGN

-1821 QVGQSAGKSQIQVA
+1821 QVGQAAGKSQIQVA
-1835 AMAEVNEQLAGGMM
+1835 AMAEANEQLVEGMM
-1849 VALDSVANGIA
+1849 SALDSVADGIA
-1860 GVVTGQMT
+1860 GVITGQMT

-1892 KVIAQQIILNAISS
+1892 KVIAKQLILNAISS
-1906 AFGGGRGAAS
+1906 AFGGGRGAAA
-1916 ASAASAAAAS
+1916 ASAGSAAAAS

-1979 QDPRHRNNAY
+1979 QDPRHRNNAH
-1989 NGSSNQAQSITLIN
+1989 NGGGNQAQSITLIN

-2008 DVLTKSLAS
+2008 DVLTKALAS
-2017 SEGQK
+2017 SDGQK

-2035 RQITR
+2035 KQITR

>member
-1 MVNNT
+1 MVSNT

-20 KTIQDVRKS
+20 KTIQEVRKS

-112 TKKQADELAKLQ
+112 TKKQADELTKLQ

-237 DKTAQKAAEAHRLEQ
+237 DKTAQRAAEAHRLEQ

-286 RTNNYANQ
+286 RANNYANQ

-346 RAAHERK
+346 RAAHERR

-374 AAEAAKQRA
+374 AAEAARQRA
-383 IQASLQAQRSQIN
+383 IQASLQAQRNQIN
-396 AQRLSIQQQMAA
+396 AQRLSIRQQMAA
-408 AQAAHNRQQTNAT
+408 AQAAYNSQQNDAT

-432 SLDGAMGN
+432 SLDGAMGK

-447 AQKAYRDQQATVE
+447 AQKAYRDQHATVE

-533 NEVGA
+533 NDVGA

-586 QRLGDVARNSRRGA
+586 QRLGDVARNSRRGS

-623 LLALSATYVGLNGAI
+623 LLALTATYVGLNGAI

-650 GAVVKIRTEVLADGW
+650 GAVVKIRAEVLADGW
-665 DGATAQGLEQ
+665 EGATAQGLEQ
-675 YFRGTAERMGLE
+675 YFRGTAERMGLD

-707 SVKEAQFV
+707 SVQEAQFV

-771 ATGKTSAELL
+771 ATGKTSAELM

-794 LDASLVIDKTY
+794 LDAALVIDKTY

-838 VMENFKNLLKEL
+838 VMDNFKNLLKEL
-850 SSWFRSEEGE
+850 SSWFRSEEGT
-860 QWALNIAAAMNQVID
+860 QWALNIAAAMNKVID

-891 GALVALGFAQVLAMI
+891 GALVALGFAQALAMV

-921 AVAARTAA
+921 AVVVRTAA
-929 RLGLLSAQA
+929 RLGLLSTQAQA
-938 QELFRLASRQF
+938 LFRLASMQF
-949 ARGNFLTA
+949 ARGNKLFTA

-962 KSLLSVFATL
+962 KGLLSVFAAL
-972 FKRFIVFELIIAV
+972 FKRLIVFELIIAV

-1021 AGVFSL
+1021 AGVFHL
-1027 IETVTD
+1027 IETVTA

-1039 GTIVEMVVYIF
+1039 GTIVELLVYIF

-1110 AFAKLDGRT
+1110 ALAKLDGRT

-1135 VKANGAEAN
+1135 VKTNGAEAN
-1144 QIKRELERK
+1144 QIKRERRRQQGEQ
-1153 KGDKLNKAYEAPKT
+1153 LNKAYEAPKT

-1177 SAEDAEKAAKA
+1177 SAEDAEKAAQA

-1193 EKIEKARQNAEE
+1193 EKIEKARQQAEE

-1269 KYADYKSGG
+1269 KFADYKSGS
-1278 DEAADKQAEAANK
+1278 DEAADKQV
-1291 QAEAANKQVEAAKK
+1291 EAANKQVEAAKK
-1305 QTDAVSKAGSQGTV
+1305 QTDAANKTDKQAKV
-1319 TFQDPVKAN
+1319 TFQAPVKAN
-1328 YRITSPYGMRMHP
+1328 YRLTSPYGTRIHP
-1341 IKKVR
+1341 IQKVR
-1346 KMHTGVDQA
+1346 KTHTGIDQA
-1355 APMGTDIHA
+1355 APIGTDIHA

-1386 VTLKHDDGYETRY
+1386 VTIKHDDGYETRY

-1407 KVGQAVEKGQHI
+1407 KVGQAVETGQHI

-1434 FEVSKNG
+1434 FEMLKNG
-1441 KRLNPAFA
+1441 KRLDPAFA

-1477 VKSNA
+1477 VKANT
-1482 DKSAVDYYKQQE
+1482 DKAVLDYYKQQE

-1500 NVEGKSQ
+1500 NVDGKSQ
-1507 HLDEQRNEQAL
+1507 HLDEQRQEQAI

-1525 EKSREAISEF
+1525 EKSHEAISEF

-1601 IEDAKQWGKTLEP
+1601 IEEAKRWGETLEP

-1635 VAAINEQYTKWDNE
+1635 VAAINEQQTKWDNE
-1649 RSDQMEELASRVAR
+1649 RSDQMEELASRVTR
-1663 GETGGADAFK
+1663 GETGGVDAFK

-1705 APEQQIGILKA
+1705 APEQQIGIRKA

-1724 QNPSEQGGRQAADA
+1724 QNPSEQGGRHAADA

-1768 MITMAEHHQRLGD
+1768 MITMAEHHQRLGN

-1821 QVGQSAGKSQIQVA
+1821 QVGQATGKSQIQVA
-1835 AMAEVNEQLAGGMM
+1835 AMAEANEQLVEGMM
-1849 VALDSVANGIA
+1849 SALDSVANGIA
-1860 GVVTGQMT
+1860 GVITGQMT

-1906 AFGGGRGAAS
+1906 AFGGGRGAAA
-1916 ASAASAAAAS
+1916 ASAGSAAAAS

-1989 NGSSNQAQSITLIN
+1989 NGGGNQAQSITLIN

-2008 DVLTKSLAS
+2008 DVLTKALAS
-2017 SEGQK
+2017 SDGQK

-2035 RQITR
+2035 KQITR